1 MAVNT
6 DSAFEK
12 SGLAE
17 SGRAQQQETEKLLN
31 DGGAGN
37 GLSMSTSGT
46 LAVDMEKG
54 AEGEQNGHGGPQR
67 SGSMVQL
74 PSAPLS
80 SSRPSLSRTSS
91 TGNAVQEQPKPK
103 DYLLL
108 VILSCFCPVW
118 PVSIVALVYSVMVR
132 KSSESCIFSTFRVF
146 VKVSHIISYII

>member
-1 MAVNT
+1 MAINT

-17 SGRAQQQETEKLLN
+17 SGRAQQETEKLLC
-31 DGGAGN
+31 DGGTGN
-37 GLSMSTSGT
+37 GLTVSTSGT
-46 LAVDMEKG
+46 LVVDVEKG

-67 SGSMVQL
+67 SNSVLQL
-74 PSAPLS
+74 ASAPLS

-132 KSSESCIFSTFRVF
+132 KLCQSCFFLDASVHQPLYKFLL
-146 VKVSHIISYII
+146 